1 MDCFKV
7 NLKNDD
13 LYFQGMTTK
22 GMLFWL

>member
-13 LYFQGMTTK
+13 LYIQGMTTK
-22 GMLFWL
+22 GMLF

>member
-22 GMLFWL
+22 GMLF